1 MDAPFAFR
9 RKANCQY
16 LAPVL
21 DNNDPFS
28 NVNDNINDENLPD
41 FNVVSKEPRHRYS
54 YASISNP
61 KPRFLGRVRRR
72 VGRGGRYCLD
82 RIHPYGTPCT
92 NNSSSAAVSSEQV
105 ILSEADCVRD
115 KIPHFRPVT
124 PPHVKEEPWDLM
136 SLSDVLNSL
145 PSKPV
150 RMSLNNSTSNSFIDR
165 QRSVSGAVKNVPV
178 VDSVGAQNAASALV
192 TSDLMDIFANSTNNT
207 TSNNR

>member
-1 MDAPFAFR
+1 MD
-9 RKANCQY
+9 
-16 LAPVL
+16 
-21 DNNDPFS
+21 DPF
-28 NVNDNINDENLPD
+28 DINDENLPD
-41 FNVVSKEPRHRYS
+41 FNVISKEPRHRYS

-82 RIHPYGTPCT
+82 RIHPYAG
-92 NNSSSAAVSSEQV
+92 NNANSSAVSEV

-150 RMSLNNSTSNSFIDR
+150 RMSLNNSNSFIER

-192 TSDLMDIFANSTNNT
+192 NNQT
-207 TSNNR
+207 LCLFEEKKSVSSL